1 MDTIFDD
8 LSRALTA
15 PRVDALRPFRAIA
28 LDLAAKLLMGVA
40 IGLGVGI
47 GMAIAG

>member
-8 LSRALTA
+8 LSQSLRA
-15 PRVDALRPFRAIA
+15 PRVDAWRPIRLIA
-28 LDLAAKLLMGVA
+28 LDLAGKLPMGVA